1 MLLKKFNLVILK
13 RDSYNRIQCLVTLPL
28 HSYPKVWFLFNEKKE
43 SAKQNATIKSF
54 CNILCQKCNGKCTH
68 QEKGYCSSRTSFH
81 LVHGSSFYITVQA
94 ILTVFSLG
102 LMWHLKDYG
111 IFRSHS
117 AVILVVIW
125 LKVILRLRLTT
136 LFMCSGKSQLQ
147 THFTL
152 ST

>member
-1 MLLKKFNLVILK
+1 MLLKSSFNLLWK
-13 RDSYNRIQCLVTLPL
+13 RTSIIEFSAWSPFPYISVLTLV
-28 HSYPKVWFLFNEKKE
+28 SFNEKKE

-94 ILTVFSLG
+94 LVMVFSLS

-111 IFRSHS
+111 IFRKPHCSDFS
-117 AVILVVIW
+117 GYLAESDTVI
-125 LKVILRLRLTT
+125 
-136 LFMCSGKSQLQ
+136 
-147 THFTL
+147 
-152 ST
+152 